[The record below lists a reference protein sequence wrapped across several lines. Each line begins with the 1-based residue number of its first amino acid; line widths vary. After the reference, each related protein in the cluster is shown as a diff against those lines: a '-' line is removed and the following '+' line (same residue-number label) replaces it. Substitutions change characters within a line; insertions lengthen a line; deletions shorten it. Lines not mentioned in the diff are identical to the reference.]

1 MKYTPYSHSKIQT
14 GYCPFAFKKRYIE
27 HDSGISRGNSDFGGM
42 IHLIIADV
50 IKAQVSEKEY
60 SLVDLINKHITHN
73 LLPRMQEIQE
83 VLEIFRMRFKFNKV
97 NVVGIEER
105 MAVDE
110 NGNEATWDD
119 SWYRGIIDLIEIDGT
134 HGIITDH
141 KTQFNIF
148 SQADMDSNDQM
159 TGYCYLAHKI
169 YPQLKT
175 FTIRIY
181 FARYGAYRSTTR
193 ELKDLEL
200 MEQRLGIS
208 IEKIEQIE
216 EWVPIAGAGCVFCD
230 YISEC
235 PLAQYDPKGTDI
247 QMVTTHAQA
256 IEQARLLRVRE
267 EQNKKSKE
275 LLQAYCSVHGPV
287 ETSGDYAYGYV
298 DSQSEGWNIKS
309 LKEILEKNGHEL
321 TDYVNVHKAS
331 VKKLIKSAKRL
342 DPDLA
347 DSLESIA
354 VEEIKTSFRGHKLL

>member
-1 MKYTPYSHSKIQT
+1 MKYAPYSHSKIQT
-14 GYCPFAFKKRYIE
+14 GYCPFAFKKRYID
-27 HDSGISRGNSDFGGM
+27 HDKGISRGNSDFGGM

-50 IKAQVSEKEY
+50 IKAQVNEKEY
-60 SLVDLINKHITHN
+60 SLVDLINKHITHD

-83 VLEIFRMRFKFNKV
+83 VLEIFRMRFRFNKE
-97 NVVGIEER
+97 NVVGVEER
-105 MAVDE
+105 MAIDE
-110 NGNEATWDD
+110 NGDEAPWDN
-119 SWYRGIIDLIEIDGT
+119 SLFRGIIDLIEIDGA

-148 SQADMDSNDQM
+148 NQEEMDNNDQM

-193 ELKDLEL
+193 EIKDLEL
-200 MEQRLGIS
+200 MEQRLGIA

-216 EWVPIAGAGCVFCD
+216 EWVSIAGASCVFCD
-230 YISEC
+230 YISDC
-235 PLAQYDPKGTDI
+235 PLAQYDPNGSDI

-275 LLQAYCSVHGPV
+275 LLQAYCSVNGPV
-287 ETSGDYAYGYV
+287 EISGDYAYGYV
-298 DSQSEGWNIKS
+298 DSESNGWDMKA
-309 LKEILEKNGHEL
+309 LKEVLEKNGQEL
-321 TDYVNVHKAS
+321 TAYVTVHKES

-347 DSLESIA
+347 DSLENIA
-354 VEEIKTSFRGHKLL
+354 VEEIRTAFRGHKLR